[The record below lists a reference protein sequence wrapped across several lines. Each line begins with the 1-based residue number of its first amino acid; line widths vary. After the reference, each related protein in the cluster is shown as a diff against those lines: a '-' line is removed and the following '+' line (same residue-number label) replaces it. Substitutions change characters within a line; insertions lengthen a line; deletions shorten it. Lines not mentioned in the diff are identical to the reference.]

1 MIRDLDSIGW
11 QNTST
16 YRHIFFRPLLSVFRN
31 WNLFSGWLSANG
43 MSIRVSLSS
52 VAVAGLLAGD
62 PLRGAKSQTRAFAV
76 WRGGAVHP
84 LRCRF
89 TRIYTPLGE
98 HHNFNVFAPLLT
110 GFFTTTGEKHFGGN
124 TLVFY
129 RATARSIPTLAN

>member
-1 MIRDLDSIGW
+1 M
-11 QNTST
+11 
-16 YRHIFFRPLLSVFRN
+16 
-31 WNLFSGWLSANG
+31 
-43 MSIRVSLSS
+43 
-52 VAVAGLLAGD
+52 AGLLAGD